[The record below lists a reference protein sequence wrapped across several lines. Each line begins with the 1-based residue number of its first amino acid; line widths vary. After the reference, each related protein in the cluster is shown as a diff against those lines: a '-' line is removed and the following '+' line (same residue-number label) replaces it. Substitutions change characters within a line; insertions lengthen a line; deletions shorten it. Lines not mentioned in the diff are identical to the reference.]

1 MSPHVASFLFDS
13 EGPVNTGTGNQFN
26 APVYIFDQSRER
38 LVRMGEL
45 RAVAYEHMRW
55 LYPRFVEP
63 RNYGQAQELLEDNGS
78 VLLTGAPGSGRRA
91 AAQMLLHDPSD
102 MSGLIRELPDTS
114 NSSGRPVLDSD
125 AVDAGER
132 LLLDLS
138 ISDESDKDNGTLL
151 RQLGAYRAVVHE
163 RGARLVVVLPQSRT
177 YHLDAELGPPPVEIG
192 RPNGT
197 EVFQQHLR
205 GDGIRVGREQ
215 LGIDDLPT
223 LLGSAPMRDI
233 AELARLVQDARK
245 LEPVQAFSHWLGGA
259 LEALTQWSDKVAE
272 QMKELA
278 SGQQRALLITTAMLS
293 EAPADAVCGATSE
306 LLKTFK
312 QPEDELPLLERK
324 GFREQLAEIGA
335 KANGAGRV
343 SFTRLAYDRAVR
355 THFWTDYPDLREG
368 FRDWVGTAISQSPLT
383 SEDRDR
389 MIISFA
395 EQALRT
401 DRPGDLRHLAEHWAK
416 RTDPRWPSKLL
427 PQAVRALERGLSHE
441 RYSFFFRRQ
450 LYTWSTAYNLSSD
463 LAQVVVLVCSEV
475 IAPTHPKQAVVRLHH
490 IFRRR
495 SDAAGE
501 AAYDA
506 LLDLVDRDPRLCSY
520 LLARVT
526 RDRATHDPREVV
538 PDTALFLEL
547 AGPDRLTAA
556 SLQMPPLIE
565 DVTVRAQLV
574 SGWRTVLAAPSSLRC
589 AAQVRVWLA
598 ACADD
603 RFCDRLLD
611 VLVNSCDG
619 RYDVLSRL
627 YVIARDWAYAPD
639 GRRGE
644 RIRITDRLNHKIDA
658 AQGIDF
664 YL

>member
-78 VLLTGAPGSGRRA
+78 VLLTGAPGSGRRS
-91 AAQMLLHDPSD
+91 AAQMLLHRLPDAV
-102 MSGLIRELPDTS
+102 GLIRELPDTS
-114 NSSGRPVLDSD
+114 DSSD
-125 AVDAGER
+125 APMLDGSAVDSEER

-138 ISDESDKDNGTLL
+138 TSDAKDNSTLL
-151 RQLGAYRAVVHE
+151 RQLPSYRAVVHKQ
-163 RGARLVVVLPQSRT
+163 GAHLVVVLPHSRT
-177 YHLDAELGPPPVEIG
+177 HHLGAELGPSVVNIG
-192 RPNGT
+192 RPDGM
-197 EVFQQHLR
+197 EVFQRYLHR
-205 GDGIRVGREQ
+205 DGIRIGKEQ
-215 LGIDDLPT
+215 LDAGLT
-223 LLGSAPMRDI
+223 EQLRSEPMLHI